1 MAVAKL
7 GSQLPQCGKQP
18 PFTSACA
25 NGQKY
30 RHMPMNLATDPRPA
44 TMEQESTNSA
54 LDIWHAVSRCLAEIT
69 NSIEATSSRG
79 QQEDKSSSTSWRHSG
94 FRASRSYQRP
104 QSFEWETDTRI
115 GSSVVGTTAPF
126 TQPFTQPWN
135 QPSFPCPFR
144 KRNPVRFNVRN
155 HERCAKAPF
164 SSLSELR

>member
-1 MAVAKL
+1 MAVAEL

-18 PFTSACA
+18 PFPSACA
-25 NGQKY
+25 DGPKY

-79 QQEDKSSSTSWRHSG
+79 QQQDKSSSTSWRNSG
-94 FRASRSYQRP
+94 FRASRAYQRS
-104 QSFEWETDTRI
+104 QSSEWETETLID
-115 GSSVVGTTAPF
+115 SSVVGTTA
-126 TQPFTQPWN
+126 PFTQPWN

-155 HERCAKAPF
+155 HERCAKELF
-164 SSLSELR
+164 SSLSGLR